1 MKKNQKQNSPA
12 NLASPPA
19 QADEEFQ
26 TGSVEVVGTEAL
38 QRIDRTEID
47 IQIETAKKYARSIE
61 KFQKDAM
68 TQATQDEEVAESCV
82 YNRPVGAKMVN
93 GRKVME
99 FASGMSVRLAEIAA
113 SCFQNIRVYAMIVE
127 RSERFVRC
135 RGMAFDVENNY
146 ASSSEAVEATVTRQG
161 TPYSERMAVVV
172 AKACL
177 AKARR
182 DAVFQ
187 VIPRGLLKPIETKVW
202 EVLLGD
208 RKSMKARR
216 AAVMNWVKD
225 SNIDPARVFASLGIV
240 GEGDLGVRQLE
251 VLTGLR
257 TAIRDDEATID
268 DCFPPLAGAQAPAA
282 TSASKPLFEAE
293 KAEKTA
299 QAGPPADQSGQPDK
313 KARLPESVPAKTYSA
328 EERAKII
335 DGLKNCLLDAKVD
348 ERRFFDDLK
357 KLGKV
362 PDGIDELFA
371 LPTGI
376 LDEAS
381 KIFPLPTKTS

>member
-1 MKKNQKQNSPA
+1 MKKNQKQNPPA
-12 NLASPPA
+12 NPAPPPA

-26 TGSVEVVGTEAL
+26 TVSVEVVGAEAL

-47 IQIETAKKYARSIE
+47 IQIATAKKYARSIE
-61 KFQKDAM
+61 QFQKMAM
-68 TQATQDEEVAESCV
+68 TLATQDEEVAESCV
-82 YNRPVGAKMVN
+82 YNRPVGTKIVN

-113 SCFQNIRVYAMIVE
+113 SCYGNIRVAAMIVE
-127 RSERFVRC
+127 RTERFVRC

-146 ASSSEAVEATVTRQG
+146 ASTSETVESTITRTGQ
-161 TPYSERMAVVV
+161 PYSERMAVVV

-177 AKARR
+177 GKARR

-187 VIPRGLLKPIETKVW
+187 VIPRGLLKPVETKVW
-202 EVLLGD
+202 AVLLGD
-208 RKSMKARR
+208 RKSMKARIE
-216 AAVMNWVKD
+216 AVMKWVKD
-225 SNIDPARVFASLGIV
+225 SGIEPARVFAALGIR

-257 TAIRDDEATID
+257 TAIRDHETTID
-268 DCFPPLAGAQAPAA
+268 DCFPPLAGTQAPAA
-282 TSASKPLFEAE
+282 STASKPLFDDG
-293 KAEKTA
+293 KAQKTA
-299 QAGPPADQSGQPDK
+299 GAPPPADPTSPPGEA
-313 KARLPESVPAKTYSA
+313 KAGTTARVFTP

-335 DGLKNCLLDAKVD
+335 DSLKNSLLDAKVD

-381 KIFPLPTKTS
+381 KIFPLPTKTP